1 MDVIIA
7 IAMGAA
13 SLVVAFLFGKTRAE
27 EKQKLAEEI
36 RLRTTEKRIRDAISN
51 SDFNG
56 NWRDG
61 LRSRNK

>member
-1 MDVIIA
+1 
-7 IAMGAA
+7 MGAA

-56 NWRDG
+56 DWRDG